1 MKHIKSIL
9 TLSLACCALSIYGQW
24 GGGLLINQ
32 TGFVNPNTGKLQST
46 PPPELTGGLTGSQLD
61 NTGFV
66 GDANLGQRIN
76 YSDGGWFQGI
86 VRYGRRESGRLHHP
100 DGTEDVGSFDANGY
114 LHGLCATIWTNGVWY
129 YGYHQN
135 GQRHGD
141 GSLYMNGCYYDQSYS
156 YGTLISSVQ
165 VSSPRYNWPERER
178 MISDAR
184 LAAQAANPQPSNS
197 SDYKLGVDSK
207 CGRCHGGGRIQTNF
221 SVSGFG
227 VSTAKKRCNYC
238 NKLIFVNDSQWD
250 ICPIC
255 NGTGRK

>member
-1 MKHIKSIL
+1 MKRSL
-9 TLSLACCALSIYGQW
+9 TLTAFCLCLVA
-24 GGGLLINQ
+24 GGHAQFLINQ

-178 MISDAR
+178 MISDAK
-184 LAAQAANPQPSNS
+184 ASASGYSSNNNSGGASNYQPSRTV
-197 SDYKLGVDSK
+197 GVGNHYCRNC
-207 CGRCHGGGRIQTNF
+207 CGKGYCPLCSGNGMYRPYIGAPLIRCGECGGNGKHR
-221 SVSGFG
+221 
-227 VSTAKKRCNYC
+227 
-238 NKLIFVNDSQWD
+238 L
-250 ICPIC
+250 C
-255 NGTGRK
+255 NGTGRY